1 MKKTI
6 FIILITMLA
15 FGLIFGCTNETTNA
29 PENNDTGDVVT
40 QPDNTNDTTDNGA
53 APVDE
58 IPMPPALPE

>member
-1 MKKTI
+1 MRKTI

-15 FGLIFGCTNETTNA
+15 FGLMFGCTNETNNA

-40 QPDNTNDTTDNGA
+40 QPNNNTNNGA
-53 APVDE
+53 GPVDE